1 MSCDPFTLM
10 ILLFFFYYYNHS
22 HLFFNM
28 EDFWDSNE
36 NDIYL
41 NQLPLEVDYYGS
53 TSIFGVIVSATLRGN
68 STTIDVAM

>member
-1 MSCDPFTLM
+1 
-10 ILLFFFYYYNHS
+10 
-22 HLFFNM
+22 M